1 MEQQRKGGWIP
12 VVNQWKGGRRTG
24 MEASHGLFS
33 VFVDHVPSKMDA
45 KSLFKFFSKFGI
57 VKDVFI
63 PSKRRVVSHSR
74 FGFVRFDC
82 NVAAGVA
89 IQKANGLLV
98 DDKVLEVKAATL
110 DRRKREEH
118 NRRYPEVVKPQFIRR
133 SFEAN
138 RSRGHAPFAGQ
149 RSFADVVQGVNTNT
163 SIKVT
168 EEGNGWLY
176 ESAIIRFN
184 TEHSIHSVREALKEK
199 GLEHI
204 LVRKGGGRDVIL
216 TFYNQEDLT
225 SNIDNLK
232 AWFKDLSQ
240 FVAVLKSGKYLV
252 QERCVWLK
260 CSGIPLH
267 VWNKNTLTKIGRL
280 WGSVLSIE
288 GDVCEPQSF
297 SHARIRIAT
306 SNMEF
311 IATSLTL
318 DCNGEGHKIFVCED
332 PQPDGTYESTS
343 LATCCSVEEVNFPVT
358 DGQEREEDDE
368 VAAVKGMFGAELA
381 CPMDTIVEETPCD
394 GGVSRGG
401 ACAERL
407 LIDLMEKAG
416 HFSNSNDERQKC
428 IEQVYT
434 PGFVRC
440 MNEVSACSGPGIN
453 LEVDLAHFEKQP
465 LKCRPIHSNGFSSR
479 PNVPAPVNGLLSG
492 PLSNLNPCMRN
503 NSAHIQLVQD
513 SISVSSKDHQ
523 RNLKNKGKMKSQM
536 EGFTSFA
543 RIHAYSNKAA
553 KKHFT
558 KSVIYRP
565 AAKALAQSHSFAG
578 DSSLRNQILSEAAA
592 TIQLGKS
599 LGIDYHGK
607 EDIVLNKIA
616 ELELKDKE
624 KIATDGKAQQ

>member
-1 MEQQRKGGWIP
+1 M
-12 VVNQWKGGRRTG
+12 
-24 MEASHGLFS
+24 
-33 VFVDHVPSKMDA
+33 VF
-45 KSLFKFFSKFGI
+45 SLFLWIMYHQKWMLNHCSN
-57 VKDVFI
+57 VFI

-82 NVAAGVA
+82 NVAAGIA

-216 TFYNQEDLT
+216 TFNNQEDLT

-240 FVAVLKSGKYLV
+240 FVAELKSGKHL
-252 QERCVWLK
+252 
-260 CSGIPLH
+260 
-267 VWNKNTLTKIGRL
+267 IGRL

-306 SNMEF
+306 SKMEF

-318 DCNGEGHKIFVCED
+318 DCNGEDHKIFVCED

-343 LATCCSVEEVNFPVT
+343 LATCCSVEEVNFPVI

-394 GGVSRGG
+394 GGVNRGG

-416 HFSNSNDERQKC
+416 HFSNSNDERQ
-428 IEQVYT
+428 
-434 PGFVRC
+434 
-440 MNEVSACSGPGIN
+440 NACSGPGIN

-465 LKCRPIHSNGFSSR
+465 LNCRPIHSNGSSSK
-479 PNVPAPVNGLLSG
+479 PNVPVPVNGLLSG
-492 PLSNLNPCMRN
+492 PLSNLNPCMTN
-503 NSAHIQLVQD
+503 NSAHI
-513 SISVSSKDHQ
+513 
-523 RNLKNKGKMKSQM
+523 
-536 EGFTSFA
+536 
-543 RIHAYSNKAA
+543 
-553 KKHFT
+553 
-558 KSVIYRP
+558 
-565 AAKALAQSHSFAG
+565 
-578 DSSLRNQILSEAAA
+578 
-592 TIQLGKS
+592 
-599 LGIDYHGK
+599 
-607 EDIVLNKIA
+607 
-616 ELELKDKE
+616 
-624 KIATDGKAQQ
+624 

>member
-1 MEQQRKGGWIP
+1 
-12 VVNQWKGGRRTG
+12 
-24 MEASHGLFS
+24 
-33 VFVDHVPSKMDA
+33 MDA
-45 KSLFKFFSKFGI
+45 KSLFKFFTKFGI

-82 NVAAGVA
+82 NVAADIA

-98 DDKVLEVKAATL
+98 DDQVLEVKAATL

-118 NRRYPEVVKPQFIRR
+118 NRRNPELMKPQFIRR
-133 SFEAN
+133 TIETN
-138 RSRGHAPFAGQ
+138 RSRGHNPFVCQ
-149 RSFADVVQGVNTNT
+149 RSFADVVQGVNLNT

-176 ESAIIRFN
+176 ESAIIRLN

-204 LVRKGGGRDVIL
+204 LVRHGGGRDVIL
-216 TFYNQEDLT
+216 TFNTQEELA

-240 FVAVLKSGKYLV
+240 FVAALKPGNHFV

-260 CSGIPLH
+260 CCGIPLH
-267 VWNKNTLTKIGRL
+267 VWNKSTLTKIGRL

-288 GDVCEPQSF
+288 GDLCEPKSF

-306 SNMEF
+306 TNMEF
-311 IATSLTL
+311 IAKSLTL
-318 DCNGEGHKIFVCED
+318 DCNGEDHKIFVCED
-332 PQPDGTYESTS
+332 LQPDLSNLYHNGMYEAKS
-343 LATCCSVEEVNFPVT
+343 LATCCSVEEDNIPVI
-358 DGQEREEDDE
+358 DGKAREEDDE
-368 VAAVKGMFGAELA
+368 VAADKAMFGAELA
-381 CPMDTIVEETPCD
+381 CPMDTMVEETPCD
-394 GGVSRGG
+394 GGVNRGG
-401 ACAERL
+401 ACAERP
-407 LIDLMEKAG
+407 LIDLMEKAD
-416 HFSNSNDERQKC
+416 HFSNINDERQKC

-434 PGFVRC
+434 PGFIRC
-440 MNEVSACSGPGIN
+440 MNEANAGGGPGIN

-465 LKCRPIHSNGFSSR
+465 VNCRPLHSNGPSSR
-479 PNVPAPVNGLLSG
+479 PNVPATDNGSISG
-492 PLSNLNPCMRN
+492 PLTNLNPCMRN
-503 NSAHIQLVQD
+503 NFAHTQSVHD
-513 SISVSSKDHQ
+513 SISVSSKEHQ
-523 RNLKNKGKMKSQM
+523 QNLRNKGKMKSQM

-543 RIHAYSNKAA
+543 RIHAYTNNTA
-553 KKHFT
+553 KKHYS

-565 AAKALAQSHSFAG
+565 AAKALAQSNSFAG

-607 EDIVLNKIA
+607 EGIVLHKIA

-624 KIATDGKAQQ
+624 KIAKEGKDQQ